1 MFTHLFPGYRSED
14 HDPVSFLTVASAILA
29 ALVILLAL
37 VAVTG
42 ASGASA
48 CN

>member
-1 MFTHLFPGYRSED
+1 MFTHLFPGYQYE
-14 HDPVSFLTVASAILA
+14 HHNPVSFLTVASAILA
-29 ALVILLAL
+29 ALVILFAL

-42 ASGASA
+42 ASGAGA